1 MITPSKEFV
10 ASLPYGK
17 IPDRNDFTDLDA
29 DTRIKYWNTVFSETE
44 KLAEAFELGFLLLA
58 RIAGRPLSLRI
69 RLI

>member
-10 ASLPYGK
+10 SGLPYGK

-44 KLAEAFELGFLLLA
+44 KLAEAFDKNIKIKS
-58 RIAGRPLSLRI
+58 RNNSN
-69 RLI
+69 